1 MTRQPAKTPSPTTK
15 APKKKGAA
23 SAKAPKK
30 GAASAKAPKKGAASA
45 KAPKKGAA
53 SAKAPKKGAAST
65 KAPKKGAASA
75 KAPKKGAASTKAPKK
90 GAASTKAPKKG
101 AASTKAPKKG
111 AASTKAPA
119 KKTARAYAAPASM
132 VARATQNDVSSVYRG
147 REAHFLALRKKD
159 PAASLRERLEA
170 IAERSNSDQFQ
181 VDFGYASGLLAR
193 GWAVIAVP
201 EDRVIYTLGL
211 HYHFGQPE
219 VMLGDQPLDEQPG
232 RVAELTALL
241 NELGD
246 HVASGLRLGAGDAV
260 EIGGLRLALHAF
272 GDDDFDRMPCGY
284 LATFEEM
291 FEDRFH
297 EVGST
302 LPVLRATLA

>member
-23 SAKAPKK
+23 NPKSPKKGAASAKAPPKKGAASAKAPPKKGAASAKALKKK
-30 GAASAKAPKKGAASA
+30 GAASAKAPKK
-45 KAPKKGAA
+45 KGAA
-53 SAKAPKKGAAST
+53 SAKALK
-65 KAPKKGAASA
+65 KKGAASA
-75 KAPKKGAASTKAPKK
+75 
-90 GAASTKAPKKG
+90 
-101 AASTKAPKKG
+101 
-111 AASTKAPA
+111 KAPA